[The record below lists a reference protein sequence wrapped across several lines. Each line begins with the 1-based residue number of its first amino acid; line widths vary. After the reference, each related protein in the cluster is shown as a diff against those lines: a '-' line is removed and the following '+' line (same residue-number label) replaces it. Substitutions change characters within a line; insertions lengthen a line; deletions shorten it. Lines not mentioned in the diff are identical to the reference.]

1 MNDLSTWG
9 ALTGDEPVASRREIV
24 AAALTMAVAVGAATS
39 AQAQASS
46 NLTFSNPPGLSSPRG
61 AYSHVVEVNG
71 PHRTVHIA
79 GQAGVSAS
87 GKIAEGFRAQAVQ
100 VMENLKIA
108 LLSVGG
114 DFEHVVK
121 LNSYLTDI
129 EANAN
134 ELREVRAQY
143 FTNKSALP
151 AATLVQVVR
160 LANPNLLLEVE
171 VIAVLP
177 PKA

>member
-1 MNDLSTWG
+1 
-9 ALTGDEPVASRREIV
+9 
-24 AAALTMAVAVGAATS
+24 
-39 AQAQASS
+39 
-46 NLTFSNPPGLSSPRG
+46 
-61 AYSHVVEVNG
+61 
-71 PHRTVHIA
+71 
-79 GQAGVSAS
+79 
-87 GKIAEGFRAQAVQ
+87 
-100 VMENLKIA
+100 MENLKIA

-134 ELREVRAQY
+134 EFREVRAQY